1 VIYLGAAIVGLIGL
15 TLLVVRWGQHRSQQT
30 RAAIFVSA
38 ILAVIVYY
46 DVAAWSGRQRVIG
59 YLRESPTSV
68 TVLVDDKPIQN
79 PAAVIAAVSQ
89 VEHYWA
95 HHSHPTRRIHIDL
108 RNADGRLAL
117 ELGRDS
123 GDPKEYW
130 VFCPACAITGAKNE
144 IGRITTPL
152 FDEY

>member
-1 VIYLGAAIVGLIGL
+1 MIYTGVAIVGLISL
-15 TLLVVRWGQHRSQQT
+15 VVLLVRWGRLRSQRT
-30 RAAIFVSA
+30 RVAMFMSA

-46 DVAAWSGRQRVIG
+46 GVAAWAGRQRVIG
-59 YLRESPTSV
+59 FVRHSPTRV
-68 TVLVDDKPIQN
+68 TVLVDGKTVHN
-79 PAAVIAAVSQ
+79 PDAVVAAVGQ
-89 VEHYWA
+89 VEYYWA
-95 HHSHPTRRIHIDL
+95 HHSHPTKRICVALQNGDS
-108 RNADGRLAL
+108 RLAL

-130 VFCPACAITGAKNE
+130 VFCPACAITGPNNE